1 MRKLERTYDWAWLGK
16 MDEKRTLGKEALPTR
31 HTDEEC
37 NDRASHDSCEIL
49 RTQATLRPTLVLP
62 LYLLLILSCV
72 ETIRAGPPPLN
83 SSTFRH
89 LSRMAFR
96 ALSGA
101 DYEDTAVGLVRPGH
115 FGHQWHSTMVNNT
128 SFVSNESS
136 DRLVGSRRDRHRHLG
151 SDGRR
156 RNSESNKSKLWSKKS
171 RQRSKH
177 HQQQQQ
183 LYPNKRQA
191 YIIASRDVIRTDYC
205 RTIAFKQRIRI
216 EGCLSK
222 TVINS
227 FCYGQCNSFY
237 IPRLHGARLVASFKS
252 CSVCQPSQ
260 ITSITVT
267 LHCPGRLGS
276 VHRRKYLKVKQCAC
290 MSVDQPIKPTLN
302 I

>member
-1 MRKLERTYDWAWLGK
+1 
-16 MDEKRTLGKEALPTR
+16 MDEKRTVDEEALLTR
-31 HTDEEC
+31 HNDEEC
-37 NDRASHDSCEIL
+37 NDRASHCFYEIL
-49 RTQATLRPTLVLP
+49 RTQATLRLTLVLP

-83 SSTFRH
+83 SSTFRD

-115 FGHQWHSTMVNNT
+115 FGHQWHSTMMNNT

-136 DRLVGSRRDRHRHLG
+136 DRLVGSRRDRHRHHG

-156 RNSESNKSKLWSKKS
+156 RNPESNKSKLWSKKS
-171 RQRSKH
+171 RQRSNKHH
-177 HQQQQQ
+177 HQQQQKQQQQQQRQRQQQ

-237 IPRLHGARLVASFKS
+237 IPRLHGARLMASFKS

-290 MSVDQPIKPTLN
+290 MSVDQPIKPTLS

>member
-1 MRKLERTYDWAWLGK
+1 
-16 MDEKRTLGKEALPTR
+16 MDEKRTIDEEALLAR
-31 HTDEEC
+31 YTDEKC
-37 NDRASHDSCEIL
+37 NDRAGHGSYEIL
-49 RTQATLRPTLVLP
+49 RTQATLRLILLLP

-83 SSTFRH
+83 SSTFRD

-115 FGHQWHSTMVNNT
+115 FGHQWHSTTMLTNT
-128 SFVSNESS
+128 SFVTNESS
-136 DRLVGSRRDRHRHLG
+136 DRLVGRRRDRHRHLG
-151 SDGRR
+151 RR
-156 RNSESNKSKLWSKKS
+156 RHPESNKSKMWSKKS
-171 RQRSKH
+171 RQRSKQQQQ
-177 HQQQQQ
+177 QQQQQ

-237 IPRLHGARLVASFKS
+237 IPRLHGVRLMASFKS

-290 MSVDQPIKPTLN
+290 MAVEQPIKPTLS